1 MASIGR
7 SIPDG
12 GSSPFQIYAGIL
24 AARTATRSIVGG
36 FESSSGAFS
45 LSTAATRPVKC
56 AFLSASTNARPPRRK
71 VSTSASLPGLASNLQ
86 RLDSERGGGLS
97 HRALLHRVHSFV
109 RKRSGHG
116 HLWPRCLRRSIDE
129 PVRLSVVSAI
139 PSLPNGQSRR
149 SREVLC

>member
-1 MASIGR
+1 MSSIGR

-56 AFLSASTNARPPRRK
+56 AFLPASSGNASKMPNVDGPSRTPNQTVVAGSASTNARPPRRK

-86 RLDSERGGGLS
+86 RLDSERGGGLP
-97 HRALLHRVHSFV
+97 HRALLHRVHFFV
-109 RKRSGHG
+109 RERSGHG
-116 HLWPRCLRRSIDE
+116 HL
-129 PVRLSVVSAI
+129 VAQVF
-139 PSLPNGQSRR
+139 GQ
-149 SREVLC
+149 